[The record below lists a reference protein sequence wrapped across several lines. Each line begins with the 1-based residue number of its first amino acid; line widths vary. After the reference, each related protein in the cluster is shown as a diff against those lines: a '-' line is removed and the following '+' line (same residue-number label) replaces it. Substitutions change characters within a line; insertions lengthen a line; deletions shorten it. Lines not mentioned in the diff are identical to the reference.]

1 MKYLKMG
8 LKFMDNQKNN
18 YYHADKILK
27 DIRFLVKHTKG
38 ITFDELVANEVLI
51 DSIMF
56 RFIQIHENIK
66 KLTEDFKSSHSN
78 IPWGDIAGFRN
89 RIVHDYGKVDLRIIY
104 DTVNNDL
111 ETLEQLFN
119 NIV

>member
-1 MKYLKMG
+1 
-8 LKFMDNQKNN
+8 MDNQKNN
-18 YYHADKILK
+18 YYYADKVLK

-38 ITFDELVANEVLI
+38 ITFDELVANEVLV

-66 KLTEDFKSSHSN
+66 RMTENFKSSHSN
-78 IPWGDIAGFRN
+78 IPWGDITGFRN
-89 RIVHDYGKVDLRIIY
+89 RIVHDYGKVDLRVIY

-111 ETLEQLFN
+111 ETLEQLFSN
-119 NIV
+119 VISE

>member
-8 LKFMDNQKNN
+8 SKYMDNQKNN
-18 YYHADKILK
+18 YYYAEKVLI

-38 ITFDELVANEVLI
+38 ITLDELVENEVLI

-78 IPWGDIAGFRN
+78 IPWRDIAGFRN